1 VDWNDATVVKSP
13 VLGTDGIIHNQF
25 RWMYQRCSYSV
36 TKPDA
41 GLNTNTQGQHT
52 NKISKCA
59 INSDANGIN
68 NVIKETENFIQNGS
82 FENPLLQQG
91 NWANYDNF
99 TQTEKNN
106 FIWESYGNIEIFNSY
121 IYNLPFPDSSQC
133 VNGSGGKWIAQNFYV
148 PISGNHKLSFYYSA
162 RNEYAFSNILVYV
175 NDLLIQTLYDPLN
188 YSWNYFSTIINLNNN
203 TQNNLKILFEG
214 GFSSGVDNVMLVYY
228 DNPTRG
234 CSATNAKYMATSYK
248 NATTN
253 GTKLCGVTKTA
264 DIHGVVLAEG
274 VYAEKLGVKCS
285 TTLDAVN
292 SASTQRG
299 PLPGN

>member
-1 VDWNDATVVKSP
+1 
-13 VLGTDGIIHNQF
+13 
-25 RWMYQRCSYSV
+25 MYRRPSYNI

-68 NVIKETENFIQNGS
+68 NVIVELIVGTENFIKNGS
-82 FENPLLQQG
+82 FENPLLQQQG
-91 NWANYDNF
+91 NWINYNNF

-106 FIWESYGNIEIFNSY
+106 FIWNVTGNIEIFNNFNIFS
-121 IYNLPFPDSSQC
+121 LPYPDSAQC
-133 VNGSGGKWIAQNFYV
+133 INGATGKWIDQNFYV
-148 PISGNHKLSFYYSA
+148 PLSGNHKLTFYYSA
-162 RNEYAFSNILVYV
+162 RNGYVFSNILVYV
-175 NDLLIQTLYDPLN
+175 NNVLIQTINDPLN
-188 YSWNYFSTIINLNNN
+188 YSWNYFSKIIYLNEN
-203 TQNNLKILFEG
+203 TQNNLKILFNNG
-214 GFSSGVDNVMLVYY
+214 SSCGVDNVKLIYY
-228 DNPTRG
+228 DYPTRG
-234 CSATNAKYMATSYK
+234 CSASNAKYMATSYK